1 MISGGDLTTE
11 FKKKNRRYYVTDR
24 RGLFLISK
32 SPRIKFQLGRLA
44 LEMHVKVRVSVRVH
58 SKFTGSAVF
67 LKDFQI
73 RILNF
78 MKIRSVMAKF
88 FNGYQWKQR
97 H

>member
-1 MISGGDLTTE
+1 MISSGDLTTE
-11 FKKKNRRYYVTDR
+11 VTKNRRYDVTDR

-32 SPRIKFQLGRLA
+32 SPRIKLQLRRLVQ
-44 LEMHVKVRVSVRVH
+44 EMHAKVRVGARVC
-58 SKFTGSAVF
+58 SKFKGSTVF

-88 FNGYQWKQR
+88 LNEYQWKKC